1 MFIEGADMIDVGG
14 ESTRPGATPVTCQE
28 ELDRVIP
35 VVEKIRAELPVIIS
49 VDTSKAAVMQEA
61 IAQGVRIIN
70 DVTALRGEGCLE
82 VITSSTTVQ
91 VCLMHMQGKPQTMQ
105 ENPYYENV
113 VEEVKQFLLARVQV
127 CVEAGVESSRLLV
140 DPGFGFGKTL
150 THNLQLMQQLEV
162 FTELGCR
169 ILVGVSRKSLLG
181 AILSKPPTERL
192 YGGLALA
199 VLAVSKGASVIRTH
213 DVAPTVDALKVTQAV
228 LSQAV

>member
-1 MFIEGADMIDVGG
+1 
-14 ESTRPGATPVTCQE
+14 
-28 ELDRVIP
+28 
-35 VVEKIRAELPVIIS
+35 
-49 VDTSKAAVMQEA
+49 
-61 IAQGVRIIN
+61 
-70 DVTALRGEGCLE
+70 
-82 VITSSTTVQ
+82 
-91 VCLMHMQGKPQTMQ
+91 
-105 ENPYYENV
+105 
-113 VEEVKQFLLARVQV
+113 LLI
-127 CVEAGVESSRLLV
+127 

-162 FTELGCR
+162 FTELGYR
-169 ILVGVSRKSLLG
+169 VLVGVSRKSLLG

>member
-61 IAQGVRIIN
+61 IAQGVQIIN
-70 DVTALRGEGCLE
+70 DVTALRGERCLE